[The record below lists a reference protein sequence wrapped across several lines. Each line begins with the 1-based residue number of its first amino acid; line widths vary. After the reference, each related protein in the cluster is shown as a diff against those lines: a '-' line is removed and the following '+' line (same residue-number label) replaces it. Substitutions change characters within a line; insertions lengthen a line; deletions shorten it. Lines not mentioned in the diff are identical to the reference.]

1 MKRIELEN
9 YTAHSM
15 GTTVYQRVMAP
26 AQLPSVVSQVLQ
38 INVSYQGKLLT
49 KQNSLKAGSKTIF
62 FFFLATPSTICTF
75 SIPKSLPSRN
85 SRTSWVYML
94 KFTWQEASVLIGRLA
109 PERTA

>member
-1 MKRIELEN
+1 MKGIELEN

-62 FFFLATPSTICTF
+62 FFFFPCNSIYHLHFFNSQVPS
-75 SIPKSLPSRN
+75 KS
-85 SRTSWVYML
+85 
-94 KFTWQEASVLIGRLA
+94 KF
-109 PERTA
+109 